1 MMMKTDFLSWVEVE
15 MQVIL
20 LLEQLVAQLSFP
32 FRRKDSKTIDLLI
45 LSYLNL
51 HTWLKNGRRQR

>member
-15 MQVIL
+15 MQA
-20 LLEQLVAQLSFP
+20 EQLVAQLSFP

>member
-1 MMMKTDFLSWVEVE
+1 MMKTDFLSSQVEVE
-15 MQVIL
+15 MQAIL

-51 HTWLKNGRRQR
+51 HT